1 MLLDGGGGL
10 LTPSSIIAMTTDRLT
25 PEQRAG
31 PSAATFLDSG
41 GWGYGVGVVDSSA
54 GHRYGWGGG
63 LGTLWYSWPDHDL
76 AAVLITQ
83 VLPPSVEVFDAF
95 TTAVESS
102 LTY

>member
-1 MLLDGGGGL
+1 
-10 LTPSSIIAMTTDRLT
+10 MTTDRLA

-41 GWGYGVGVVDSSA
+41 GWGYGVGVVESSA
-54 GHRYGWGGG
+54 GRRYGWGGG
-63 LGTLWYSWPDHDL
+63 LGTLWYCWPEHDL

-83 VLPPSVEVFDAF
+83 VLPPSGEVFGAF

-102 LTY
+102 LTR